1 MILTSEGVLISMGW
15 KGIPVSIHFKIN
27 YATVIIMKPNNQTI
41 KRYHLIPKDQDKH
54 MHLLKLASNKCIA
67 NISCTCVC
75 TSWKSH

>member
-1 MILTSEGVLISMGW
+1 
-15 KGIPVSIHFKIN
+15 
-27 YATVIIMKPNNQTI
+27 MKPNNQTI

-75 TSWKSH
+75 TS